1 VLLIPKGYIY
11 KRLPYP
17 KLRKHCG
24 KGGRK
29 TEPEDQEI
37 CCEVVSPT
45 NNISNIYKVMI
56 LWLLK
61 CELNKEDT
69 NEHDNQ
75 NEASRLQ
82 KNTIEKQKRCSS
94 L

>member
-1 VLLIPKGYIY
+1 MLLSPNGYIY
-11 KRLPYP
+11 KRLLYP
-17 KLRKHCG
+17 KLRKHSG

-29 TEPEDQEI
+29 TEPEDQKI
-37 CCEVVSPT
+37 YCEVVSPT
-45 NNISNIYKVMI
+45 NNISNNYKVFI
-56 LWLLK
+56 SWLLK

-75 NEASRLQ
+75 NEASHLQ
-82 KNTIEKQKRCSS
+82 KS